1 MRTLYFKR
9 FLRLMIGLLL
19 AALGIYFTIRA
30 NVGLAPW
37 DAFSMGVSMQTG
49 LHYGDV
55 VVLTGLVII
64 ILDFFL
70 KEKIGFGTI
79 LNALLVGKFT
89 DFFLWLDWIPKMQSL
104 ASGVVLLLTG
114 YVIFC
119 YGCYLYIGAAFGC
132 GPRDSLMVAL
142 GKRLDRFPI
151 GLVRGLI
158 EGTVLLIGWLLGAK
172 VGIGTVISV
181 FGISSIMQ
189 AIFRVLRFN
198 VKAVSHESIPDT
210 VRNLLLSQNE
220 RN

>member
-49 LHYGDV
+49 LLYGDV

-89 DFFLWLDWIPKMQSL
+89 DFFLWLDWIPEMQSL

-114 YVIFC
+114 HVIFC

-142 GKRLDRFPI
+142 GKRLDWFPI